1 MVLRNSRRG
10 RLAGALARA
19 SLLASSTVSAT
30 RAAPVTP
37 APCGWNRAD
46 CHYQG
51 GGKGGN
57 RGIRSLREPPSDWT
71 HAKNRK
77 PRVQVPGVFQSNPPK
92 NLRVVTNPMALR
104 RPAQFQRRRNIM

>member
-51 GGKGGN
+51 GSKGGN

-77 PRVQVPGVFQSNPPK
+77 PRVQVPGVFQSTPPPK
-92 NLRVVTNPMALR
+92 NR
-104 RPAQFQRRRNIM
+104 RDESHGTSAAGSISKPAK